1 MKTFKVQIIDDD
13 EIAIDEL
20 AKSLSKYPQFEIV
33 GKNNNAAAGE
43 KTLFAEQPD
52 LLFLDVELPDMKG
65 LELLNTIHD
74 RILWDMKVIFYSSYE
89 KYILSAMREAA
100 FDFLLKPF
108 DADELHGI
116 LERFIRHAGDADTHA
131 EPAKAPE
138 CQGEHNFLISTVTG
152 YRKVSTD
159 DIGIFEHNNMRKL
172 WNVYLND
179 GNVLSLKRGTSAED
193 ILNYSRSFVQIS
205 QSMIINIAYL
215 SSIHGKLCR
224 LYPPFDMRTDLLI
237 SRGYLKKLQE
247 RLNFI

>member
-1 MKTFKVQIIDDD
+1 
-13 EIAIDEL
+13 
-20 AKSLSKYPQFEIV
+20 
-33 GKNNNAAAGE
+33 
-43 KTLFAEQPD
+43 
-52 LLFLDVELPDMKG
+52 
-65 LELLNTIHD
+65 
-74 RILWDMKVIFYSSYE
+74 
-89 KYILSAMREAA
+89 
-100 FDFLLKPF
+100 
-108 DADELHGI
+108 
-116 LERFIRHAGDADTHA
+116 
-131 EPAKAPE
+131 
-138 CQGEHNFLISTVTG
+138 
-152 YRKVSTD
+152 
-159 DIGIFEHNNMRKL
+159 MRKL